1 MKQAEFQQCWVCLR
15 VGGVGTR
22 GLMKFHFGLWPPV
35 FGEWAYSP
43 GSQWPSCGL
52 GAGRWVRAGPV
63 GRDVSDKRVGV
74 ALMILAGDVWGQRR
88 EQPSLLW
95 DPGATPLGVPG
106 PQPGLGFL
114 TWLGLGPTSVR
125 RAGTRLVSVQ
135 ASRWCFPRAA
145 AVRVQ
150 NLGGGR
156 GPGGPEGLSP
166 LPSPGVPAG
175 SPWSHP
181 PLPPE
186 VQRPELPGR
195 QDLCREGLAHCSSL

>member
-1 MKQAEFQQCWVCLR
+1 MLGLPEGRWGGDPGAHEVPLWAVAPG
-15 VGGVGTR
+15 VWGVGLQPRIPVALLWTR
-22 GLMKFHFGLWPPV
+22 GRTVGQGRP
-35 FGEWAYSP
+35 
-43 GSQWPSCGL
+43 CG
-52 GAGRWVRAGPV
+52 A
-63 GRDVSDKRVGV
+63 RVGV

-135 ASRWCFPRAA
+135 ASRWCFPCAA